1 MSEPHNTI
9 FLTDAVMAGGDWRA
23 LELAVSRLLLHC
35 GWKNIQYVGESGD
48 KGADVLA
55 VRLNPSKGVDD
66 SYLIQ
71 VKAVN
76 SNSYVG
82 KSAVDQAI
90 KGQAYYKAKV
100 VVVATNGDFTKSAYA
115 RRDDLNRQGYDV
127 RLWNGKFL
135 TDLVSKWPDY
145 SEEKRSPREY
155 QSKIVDSVVRGY
167 HNGRRKALF
176 VVATGLG
183 KTVIASSVADILYS
197 TGLKKILVLC
207 HATDLAFQLQ
217 RSFWAQISKKIPT
230 RIFMDGEPPVPSDG
244 INFGLYQ
251 TLFGYLGGIE
261 ATAFDLIIVDEAHH
275 ALANAFSTCIEHLSP
290 KLLIGMTATPWRGD
304 GTSIESIFG
313 EPIEKVSLVDGMRM
327 GFLAKV
333 DYRMM
338 CDNIDWEQ
346 VPKLARTSLSIRD
359 LNKRLFLP
367 QRDDAVISKLLELTA
382 SMERPRIAIFSPS
395 KNHAETFAGKL
406 VSSGISAANMSVDD
420 KVKRRQVLLNFSSG
434 KIKAV
439 TAVDVLNEGIDV
451 PDVNILVFLRAT
463 HSRRIF
469 VQQLGRGLRI
479 SPGKEK
485 VIVLDF
491 VTDIRRLVAVK
502 ELDKE
507 AKADPK
513 PGEVETVFLRDGVV
527 TFSNEKAQKFVDAWL
542 DDVASLQ
549 DQDDAERLAFP
560 DTEALS

>member
-1 MSEPHNTI
+1 MSESQNTT
-9 FLTDAVMAGGDWRA
+9 FLTPSVMAGGDWRA

-55 VRLNPSKGVDD
+55 VRGNPSKGVDD

-76 SNSYVG
+76 SNAYVG

-100 VVVATNGDFTKSAYA
+100 VVVATNGDFTQSAYS

-135 TDLVSKWPDY
+135 TDLVSKWPEY
-145 SEEKRSPREY
+145 SEEKRAPREY
-155 QSKIVDSVVRGY
+155 QSKIVDSVVKGY
-167 HNGRRKALF
+167 HSGRRKALF

-197 TGLKKILVLC
+197 SGLKKILVLC

-217 RSFWAQISKKIPT
+217 SSFWAQISKNIPT

-261 ATAFDLIIVDEAHH
+261 PTAFDLIIIDEAHH

-313 EPIEKVSLVDGMRM
+313 EPIERVSLVDGMRM

-338 CDNIDWEQ
+338 CDNIDWGQ

-367 QRDDAVISKLLELTA
+367 QRDDAVIAKLLELTA

-406 VSSGISAANMSVDD
+406 VSSGIPAANMSVDD
-420 KVKRRQVLLNFSSG
+420 KIKRRQVLLNFSSG

-479 SPGKEK
+479 SPSKEK

-491 VTDIRRLVAVK
+491 VTDIRRLAAVK

-507 AKADPK
+507 AKSDPK
-513 PGEVETVFLRDGVV
+513 PGAIETVFLRDGVV
-527 TFSNEKAQKFVDAWL
+527 TFSNEKAQEFVDAWL

-560 DTEALS
+560 DTEAWS

>member
-1 MSEPHNTI
+1 MSEPQNTI

-23 LELAVSRLLLHC
+23 LELAVTRLLLHC

-100 VVVATNGDFTKSAYA
+100 VVVVTNGDFTKSAYD

-135 TDLVSKWPDY
+135 TDLVSKWPEY

-167 HNGRRKALF
+167 HSGRRKALF

-197 TGLKKILVLC
+197 AGLKKILVLC

-244 INFGLYQ
+244 LNFGLYQ

-261 ATAFDLIIVDEAHH
+261 STAFDLIIVDEAHH

-367 QRDDAVISKLLELTA
+367 QRDDAVIAKLLELTA

-542 DDVASLQ
+542 DDVTSLQ

-560 DTEALS
+560 DTEAWS

>member
-1 MSEPHNTI
+1 MSESQNVT
-9 FLTDAVMAGGDWRA
+9 FLTEAVMAGGDWRA

-55 VRLNPSKGVDD
+55 VRPNSSRGVAE

-71 VKAVN
+71 VKAIN

-82 KSAVDQAI
+82 KSAVDQAV

-100 VVVATNGDFTKSAYA
+100 VVVATNGDFTKSAYD
-115 RRDDLNRQGYDV
+115 RRDNLNRQGYDV

-135 TDLVSKWPDY
+135 TDLVSKWPEY
-145 SEEKRSPREY
+145 SEEKRSPRQY

-167 HNGRRKALF
+167 HSGRRKALF

-197 TGLKKILVLC
+197 AGLKKILVLC

-217 RSFWAQISKKIPT
+217 RSFWAQISKNIPT
-230 RIFMDGEPPVPSDG
+230 RIFMDGEPPAPSDG

-261 ATAFDLIIVDEAHH
+261 PSAYDLIIVDEAHH

-313 EPIEKVSLVDGMRM
+313 EPIEKVSLIDGMRM

-333 DYRMM
+333 DYRIM

-367 QRDDAVISKLLELTA
+367 QRDDAVIAKLLQLTA
-382 SMERPRIAIFSPS
+382 SMDHPRIAIFSPS

-406 VSSGISAANMSVDD
+406 VSSGIPAANMSVDD
-420 KVKRRQVLLNFSSG
+420 KVKRRQILLNFSSG

-491 VTDIRRLVAVK
+491 VTDIRRLAAIK

-513 PGEVETVFLRDGVV
+513 PGEVETVFLQDGVV

-549 DQDDAERLAFP
+549 DQDDAERLVFP
-560 DTEALS
+560 DTEAWS